1 MDFFVGY
8 QMNAPHFLDE
18 IIQNKD
24 RISEVYFSWGS
35 YANGRHSQL
44 RQHGMSPW
52 EAQSRLE
59 ADLYR
64 LSQAGI
70 GLNILFNAMCYGK
83 DSQSRRFFQ
92 GIGDTLETVSDH
104 FLLRSVTTTSPLIA
118 KFVKSNFPQ
127 LDVRASV
134 NMDIGTPEGMDYV
147 KESFDSFYLQ
157 REKNRDLA
165 VVRALASWCAEHGKK
180 LYLLANSGCLNHC
193 SARVFHDNLVAHED
207 EISAMANG
215 YQFKGICGNYLKE
228 NPLAAVKNTS
238 YIRPED
244 VHIYEG
250 LVPAMKLAT
259 RVNADPVRVLRAYL
273 RGSYSGSTLELLEP
287 NHTSTLYPLL
297 LENRRLE
304 ATVHNDRLEYQN
316 AENALIHLEEEICSQ
331 VQ

>member
-24 RISEVYFSWGS
+24 RIAEVYFSWGG

-52 EAQSRLE
+52 EAQNRLE
-59 ADLYR
+59 ADLHR
-64 LSQAGI
+64 LSKAGI
-70 GLNILFNAMCYGK
+70 GLNILFNAMCYGR

-92 GIGDTLETVSDH
+92 GIGDTIETVSSR

-118 KFVKSNFPQ
+118 KFVKSNFPN

-134 NMDIGTPEGMDYV
+134 NMDIGTVEGMDYV
-147 KESFDSFYLQ
+147 KDFFDSFYLQ

-165 VVRALASWCAEHGKK
+165 TIQTLNVWCTEHGKK
-180 LYLLANSGCLNHC
+180 LYLLANSGCMNHC
-193 SARVFHDNLVAHED
+193 SARVFHDNLVAHEEQIAEMD
-207 EISAMANG
+207 NG
-215 YQFKGICGNYLKE
+215 YQFRGICGDYLKE
-228 NPLAAVKNTS
+228 HPMAAVHSTS

-244 VHIYEG
+244 VHLYEG

-259 RVNADPVRVLRAYL
+259 RVNWDPVRVLRAYL
-273 RGSYSGSTLELLEP
+273 NGSYSGSTLDLTEP
-287 NHTSTLYPLL
+287 NHTATLYPYL
-297 LENRRLE
+297 LENRRLQ
-304 ATVHNDRLEYQN
+304 AVLQNDRLEYPD
-316 AENALIHLEEEICSQ
+316 AENALIHLEETVC
-331 VQ
+331 